1 MTDFSSDAV
10 LLRRIEYGDYDYII
24 TFLSKK
30 VGKISVIAKNAKK
43 SIRRFQGSLDM
54 FSFMNVQVSFPKKK
68 KNALPVLFNVDLVD
82 PFEKIRVDVEKTGYA
97 SYWMEI
103 INFYLEEQKPQPSL
117 FKLLLFSLDA
127 LNLDLISK
135 QVINLLFQIRF
146 MSISGFAP
154 DLKKCGICRTPI
166 DETKTSQKKVIF
178 DIENGRLV
186 CNECRKRAGI
196 NYINI
201 SKGTL
206 KQLAW
211 INENEISK
219 AGRIRFSKLAIKE
232 GEAFLE
238 AFIPFHIGRDFKSL
252 AFLKQIKR
260 KDEFNEST

>member
-1 MTDFSSDAV
+1 MKDFSSDAI
-10 LLRRIEYGDYDYII
+10 LLRKIEYGDYDYII
-24 TFLSKK
+24 TLLSEKT
-30 VGKISVIAKNAKK
+30 GKISVIAKNAKK
-43 SIRRFQGSLDM
+43 SIKRFQGSLDL
-54 FSFMNVQVSFPKKK
+54 FSFMNVQVLFPKKK
-68 KNALPVLFNVDLVD
+68 KNALPVLFNVDLID
-82 PFEKIRVDVEKTGYA
+82 PFEEIRTDVEKTGYA

-103 INFYLEEQKPQPSL
+103 INFYLEEQKAQPAL

-127 LNLDLISK
+127 LNSGLISK

-146 MSISGFAP
+146 MSISGFTP
-154 DLKKCGICRTPI
+154 DLKKCGICRMSI
-166 DETKTSQKKVIF
+166 DETKISQRKVIF

-196 NYINI
+196 NCINI

-232 GEAFLE
+232 GETFLE
-238 AFIPFHIGRDFKSL
+238 GFIPFHIGRDFKSL
-252 AFLKQIKR
+252 AFLKRIKR
-260 KDEFNEST
+260 EDEFNKST